1 MKRTIAIVVAS
12 VAGIIGWIAWTPL
25 RHLAGERDILRRYSN
40 VHAGMT
46 LDQVSGVMERS
57 PDCVIRVGSANV
69 AYFATIPGR
78 TDEWPACRVGGS
90 EVARWED
97 LPAMYAALEV
107 AFDASGRL
115 VAQGTC
121 GEGQAPLCLR
131 YLPEGDRPK

>member
-1 MKRTIAIVVAS
+1 
-12 VAGIIGWIAWTPL
+12 
-25 RHLAGERDILRRYSN
+25 
-40 VHAGMT
+40 
-46 LDQVSGVMERS
+46 VMERS